1 MCEYVQRSFG
11 LTTIYTTR
19 ELTFFFYV
27 RTHYYPRDKLFYLN
41 YYSLTLILTITR
53 SLFFRVC
60 SSSTGF
66 VRYLSGEQVHR
77 RDVILLLVHREQRL
91 VRSCR
96 PCPCRCSCSAGF
108 PILGHWVL
116 TLQTRRATSLHQR
129 VHPAHLSGSVLR
141 PTVVVDVDTPPPSPL
156 GPTCGV
162 TQGET
167 RIPSA
172 SMGAGA
178 RGSTAMLHHTLG
190 PNCSPA
196 WARRQWEV

>member
-1 MCEYVQRSFG
+1 MSAH
-11 LTTIYTTR
+11 IN
-19 ELTFFFYV
+19 
-27 RTHYYPRDKLFYLN
+27 PRDKLFYLN
-41 YYSLTLILTITR
+41 YYSFTLILTITR

-96 PCPCRCSCSAGF
+96 PCPCPCRRCSRSAGF

-116 TLQTRRATSLHQR
+116 TLQTRRATSLPSAGPPSTSQR
-129 VHPAHLSGSVLR
+129 FCSPSWTS
-141 PTVVVDVDTPPPSPL
+141 TPPPRPWL